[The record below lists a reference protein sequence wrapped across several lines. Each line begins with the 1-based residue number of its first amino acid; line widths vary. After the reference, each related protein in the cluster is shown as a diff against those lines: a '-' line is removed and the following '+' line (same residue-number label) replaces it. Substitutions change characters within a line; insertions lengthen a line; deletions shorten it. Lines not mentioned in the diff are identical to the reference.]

1 MDLSAV
7 GIRPP
12 IGYPAAQDIG
22 VTGKVVRDV
31 GVEVDALRND
41 GKMLAE
47 GVGTGSG
54 GGGVERTHF
63 MQQRQE

>member
-7 GIRPP
+7 GMRPP
-12 IGYPAAQDIG
+12 IGYLAAQDIG
-22 VTGKVVRDV
+22 VTGKVVRDA
-31 GVEVDALRND
+31 GVEVDTLRNEN
-41 GKMLAE
+41 KMLAE

-54 GGGVERTHF
+54 GGGVERTRF